1 VLEALGIEDLEKV
14 GAFISMIYRMLRRA
28 LRPVKRLAKKL
39 DVLLF
44 GELHDYLDKCR
55 GVIHVGANVGQERNL
70 YADRGLAIL
79 WIEPIPNVFATLVD
93 NIREEPRQRAINAL
107 LLDKDDVEHV
117 FHVASNDGASSSIF
131 DFHMHGDIWPEI
143 SYVADLRMRS
153 STLPSVLKRE
163 GVEPS
168 EYDALVLD
176 TQGSELLVLRGAE
189 PILSGFRYIQT
200 EAADFESYRDG
211 ALASQITSFM
221 KEHGFVLSYRQ
232 QMARHQ
238 SGGTYYELLFK
249 NRNLR

>member
-1 VLEALGIEDLEKV
+1 MPPRKPEHNAL
-14 GAFISMIYRMLRRA
+14 ATMYRMSRRL
-28 LRPVKRLAKKL
+28 LRPVKALSKTMTI
-39 DVLLF
+39 LLF
-44 GELHDYLDKCR
+44 GELHDYLSRCR
-55 GVIHVGANVGQERNL
+55 GVIHVGANVGQERDL
-70 YADRGLAIL
+70 YADRGLSVL
-79 WIEPIPNVFATLVD
+79 WIEPIPSVFAKLID
-93 NIREEPRQRAINAL
+93 NIGEEPKQRAINAL
-107 LLDKDDVEHV
+107 LLDKDDVEQV

-143 SYVADLRMRS
+143 SYVGDLTMRS

-163 GVEPS
+163 GVELS

-189 PILSGFRYIQT
+189 QILGGFRYVQT

-211 ALASQITSFM
+211 ALASEIMSFM
-221 KEHGFVLSYRQ
+221 KGHGFVLRYRQ
-232 QMARHQ
+232 QMARHR

>member
-1 VLEALGIEDLEKV
+1 
-14 GAFISMIYRMLRRA
+14 MLRPL
-28 LRPVKRLAKKL
+28 LRPVQRLRK
-39 DVLLF
+39 DVSFLLF
-44 GELHDYLDKCR
+44 GELHDYLNKCR
-55 GVIHVGANVGQERNL
+55 GVIHVGANVGQERQL
-70 YADRGLAIL
+70 YADRGLAVL
-79 WIEPIPNVFATLVD
+79 WIEPIPNVFATLVE
-93 NIREEPRQRAINAL
+93 NIRGEPRQRAINAL

-131 DFHMHGDIWPEI
+131 EFHMHADIWPEI
-143 SYVADLRMRS
+143 TYVDDLTMRS

-189 PILSGFRYIQT
+189 WILGGFRYIQT

-211 ALASQITSFM
+211 ALASQIKSFM
-221 KEHGFVLSYRQ
+221 KDHGFALTYRQ

-238 SGGTYYELLFK
+238 SGGTYYELLFE
-249 NRNLR
+249 NRNLRLASMSL